1 MEEST
6 LGKITSIRGQIVEI
20 KFGKNSPGISDLLVL
35 KSDPDS
41 KLVVYS
47 SSTSDGGSFYAICL
61 SDPSLL
67 KRGDEV
73 LGTGSSINFPV
84 GPELLGRVVDLFGN
98 PVDGGDSI
106 KTKETAS
113 IVKKQQTSSL
123 ISTEQKQL
131 ETGIKVIDVFAPMVK
146 GGKTGLFGGAGV
158 GKTILLTEI
167 LHNIVGRDKANTY
180 SIFGGI
186 GERSREGLELYEVLK
201 KSGVMPS
208 VSLIFGQMAE
218 NPAVRFL
225 TADSAL
231 TLTEYFRDSMN
242 KNVLFFIDN
251 VFRYAQAGNEI
262 SVLTGMLPSED
273 GYQATLESE
282 MAKFHERL
290 YSTKESKVS
299 TIEAIYVPADDNVDY
314 AVQSIFAY
322 LESVIVLSRA
332 LYQEG
337 ILPAVDIINST
348 SMSLS
353 PEVVGQLHFD
363 TVMKAKAI
371 LKQADSL
378 ERIVSLVGESELS
391 VDDQTTYKRAKKIK
405 NYMTQSFFVAES
417 QKEKTGKYVD
427 VKTAVNDL
435 SQIVEGKVD
444 NIEPEKFRFIGAI
457 TEIL

>member
-1 MEEST
+1 M
-6 LGKITSIRGQIVEI
+6 
-20 KFGKNSPGISDLLVL
+20 
-35 KSDPDS
+35 
-41 KLVVYS
+41 
-47 SSTSDGGSFYAICL
+47 
-61 SDPSLL
+61 
-67 KRGDEV
+67 
-73 LGTGSSINFPV
+73 PV
-84 GPELLGRVVDLFGN
+84 ND
-98 PVDGGDSI
+98 
-106 KTKETAS
+106 
-113 IVKKQQTSSL
+113 
-123 ISTEQKQL
+123 
-131 ETGIKVIDVFAPMVK
+131 
-146 GGKTGLFGGAGV
+146 
-158 GKTILLTEI
+158 ILD
-167 LHNIVGRDKANTY
+167 HG
-180 SIFGGI
+180 
-186 GERSREGLELYEVLK
+186 
-201 KSGVMPS
+201 
-208 VSLIFGQMAE
+208 
-218 NPAVRFL
+218 
-225 TADSAL
+225 
-231 TLTEYFRDSMN
+231 
-242 KNVLFFIDN
+242 
-251 VFRYAQAGNEI
+251 
-262 SVLTGMLPSED
+262 
-273 GYQATLESE
+273 
-282 MAKFHERL
+282 
-290 YSTKESKVS
+290 
-299 TIEAIYVPADDNVDY
+299 
-314 AVQSIFAY
+314 VQSIFPY

>member
-290 YSTKESKVS
+290 YRSEERRVGKECR
-299 TIEAIYVPADDNVDY
+299 
-314 AVQSIFAY
+314 
-322 LESVIVLSRA
+322 SRW
-332 LYQEG
+332 
-337 ILPAVDIINST
+337 
-348 SMSLS
+348 S
-353 PEVVGQLHFD
+353 PYH
-363 TVMKAKAI
+363 
-371 LKQADSL
+371 
-378 ERIVSLVGESELS
+378 
-391 VDDQTTYKRAKKIK
+391 
-405 NYMTQSFFVAES
+405 
-417 QKEKTGKYVD
+417 
-427 VKTAVNDL
+427 
-435 SQIVEGKVD
+435 
-444 NIEPEKFRFIGAI
+444 
-457 TEIL
+457 